1 MDIQPITTTQS
12 LRVGRAWLLSGHGT
26 ETNQTIT
33 LNVSAFA
40 ENTHWVR
47 GIKTVE
53 ARFKS
58 GLPLARNATS
68 GLYEPYD
75 PAAADGHEV
84 LAGFLDTETAFGVG
98 AKNIGAALRIHG
110 HIDPAKL
117 PVPFDAGA
125 VKKTTASLTYAA
137 A

>member
-1 MDIQPITTTQS
+1 MDIQPITTTQR
-12 LRVGRAWLLSGHGT
+12 LQVGRPWLLSTHGT

-33 LNVSAFA
+33 LDVAKFT

-58 GLPLARNATS
+58 GIPLARNATS
-68 GLYEPYD
+68 QLYEPYD
-75 PAAADGHEV
+75 PAAADGREV

-98 AKNIGAALRIHG
+98 ATRIGGALRVHG
-110 HIDPAKL
+110 LINPKKL
-117 PVPFDAGA
+117 PVPFDPAA
-125 VKKTTASLTYAA
+125 ITKTTASVTYAA
-137 A
+137 

>member
-1 MDIQPITTTQS
+1 MDIQPITTTQQY
-12 LRVGRAWLLSGHGT
+12 RVGRPWLLSSHGT

-33 LNVSAFA
+33 LDTSKFA

-53 ARFKS
+53 AHFKS
-58 GLPLARNATS
+58 GLPLARNTAS

-75 PAAADGHEV
+75 PAATDGHEV

-98 AKNIGAALRIHG
+98 ATHIGAALRIHG
-110 HIDPAKL
+110 HIAPGKL
-117 PVPFDAGA
+117 PVAFDPAA
-125 VKKTTASLTYAA
+125 VKKTTASVTYAA
-137 A
+137 

>member
-26 ETNQTIT
+26 ETNQTVT
-33 LNVSAFA
+33 LDVAKFA
-40 ENTHWVR
+40 ETTHWVR

-58 GLPLARNATS
+58 GLPLARNAES

-75 PAAADGHEV
+75 PAASDGHEV

-110 HIDPAKL
+110 HIAPAKL
-117 PVPFDAGA
+117 PVDFDPAA
-125 VKKTTASLTYAA
+125 VQTTTASVTYAA

>member
-12 LRVGRAWLLSGHGT
+12 LRVGRPWLLSSHGT

-33 LNVSAFA
+33 LDVAKFA

-53 ARFKS
+53 AHFKS

-75 PAAADGHEV
+75 PAATDGHEV

-98 AKNIGAALRIHG
+98 ATRIGAALRIHG
-110 HIDPAKL
+110 LVAPAKL
-117 PVPFDAGA
+117 PVAFDATA
-125 VKKTTASLTYAA
+125 VKKTTASVTYAS
-137 A
+137 

>member
-1 MDIQPITTTQS
+1 MDIQPITTTQT

-33 LNVSAFA
+33 LDVAKFA

-75 PAAADGHEV
+75 PAATDGHEV

-98 AKNIGAALRIHG
+98 SKAIGAALRVHG
-110 HIDPAKL
+110 LIAPAKL
-117 PVPFDAGA
+117 PVAFDPAA
-125 VKKTTASLTYAA
+125 VKKTTASVTYAA
-137 A
+137 

>member
-12 LRVGRAWLLSGHGT
+12 LRVGRPWLLSGHGT

-33 LNVSAFA
+33 LDVAKFT

-75 PAAADGHEV
+75 PAATDGHEV

-98 AKNIGAALRIHG
+98 ATRIGGALRIHG
-110 HIDPAKL
+110 LIAPAKL
-117 PVPFDAGA
+117 PVPFDPAS
-125 VKKTTASLTYAA
+125 VKKTTASVTYAA
-137 A
+137 

>member
-12 LRVGRAWLLSGHGT
+12 LQVGRPWLLSGHGT

-33 LNVSAFA
+33 LDTAKFA
-40 ENTHWVR
+40 QNTHWLR

-58 GLPLARNATS
+58 GLPLARNAAS

-75 PAAADGHEV
+75 PAATDGHEV

-98 AKNIGAALRIHG
+98 SPRVGAALRIHG
-110 HIDPAKL
+110 LIAPGKL
-117 PVPFDAGA
+117 PVAFDPAA
-125 VKKTTASLTYAA
+125 VKKSTASVIYAV
-137 A
+137 